1 MTQAYPLDWPKGWP
15 HTPSEKRR
23 HNAQFQT
30 TFDKAR
36 RDLLR
41 ELELLGASGVVI
53 SSWLPLNRDGSAR
66 ADQARRSIED
76 PGVAV
81 YFLRKGKQ
89 MVMARDAFLTV
100 HDNLRSIG
108 LAIAA
113 LRALERHGGGA
124 LLERAFHGFVALP
137 PPESRKPWWEVLGI
151 PRESEA
157 FMVEAAYRHRAKT
170 AHPDAQGSTA
180 AMEEL
185 NDARDAALREI
196 AGRGP

>member
-1 MTQAYPLDWPKGWP
+1 MTQAYPLEWPKGWP
-15 HTPSEKRR
+15 HTPSERRR
-23 HNAQFQT
+23 HNPHFQT

-66 ADQARRSIED
+66 ADQARRGIED

-81 YFLRKGKQ
+81 YFSRKGKQ

-124 LLERAFHGFVALP
+124 LLERAFHGFAALP
-137 PPESRKPWWEVLGI
+137 PPERKKPWWEVLGI
-151 PRESEA
+151 PQESEE
-157 FMVEAAYRHRAKT
+157 FMIEAAYRHRSKT
-170 AHPDAQGSTA
+170 AHPDHGGSA
-180 AMEEL
+180 DAMAEL
-185 NDARDAALREI
+185 NRARDEALKERS
-196 AGRGP
+196 GK

>member
-1 MTQAYPLDWPKGWP
+1 MTQAYPLEWPKGWP

-23 HNAQFQT
+23 HNPHFQT

-36 RDLLR
+36 RDLLH

-53 SSWLPLNRDGSAR
+53 SSWLPLNRDGSPR
-66 ADQARRSIED
+66 DDQARRGIED

-81 YFLRKGKQ
+81 YFSIKGKQ

-108 LAIAA
+108 LAIAS

-124 LLERAFHGFVALP
+124 LLERAFHGFAALP
-137 PPESRKPWWEVLGI
+137 PPERNKPWWEVLGI
-151 PRESEA
+151 PRESEE
-157 FMVEAAYRHRAKT
+157 FMIEAAYRHRAKT
-170 AHPDAQGSTA
+170 AHPDHGGSA
-180 AMEEL
+180 DEMAEL
-185 NDARDAALREI
+185 SRARDEALEERSR
-196 AGRGP
+196 A